1 MQFGGD
7 GIGGTYP
14 FDPSPATFLYPQSR
28 SPTNFSLAN
37 LSTRKKRTRMT
48 IRTKMRTRIRMQT
61 RMKMGT
67 RMRMKAR
74 MTMRTRMRMKMGT
87 RMRAW

>member
-28 SPTNFSLAN
+28 SPTNFSSAN
-37 LSTRKKRTRMT
+37 LSTRKMRTRLTM
-48 IRTKMRTRIRMQT
+48 RTKLRTRIRMQT

-67 RMRMKAR
+67 RMRMK
-74 MTMRTRMRMKMGT
+74 TRMKMGT
-87 RMRAW
+87 RMRVW